1 MKNLKEKIVEFK
13 NGVRILNAT
22 PHPIRFQD
30 GDELVEVPASG
41 IIINAR
47 IEEEVVKE
55 GVPTL
60 VTTSFK
66 ADKASEEALSEIE
79 KEFPGVLVVG
89 SIIAAQAFPGR
100 VVAMTP
106 VEGFERVPP
115 EEKRMRTDKFT
126 VFQR

>member
-1 MKNLKEKIVEFK
+1 MELKEKIFKFK
-13 NGVRILNAT
+13 NGVSILNAT

-30 GDELVEVPASG
+30 GDELVEVAPSG
-41 IIINAR
+41 VVINAR

-55 GVPTL
+55 GVPTF
-60 VTTSFK
+60 VTSSFK
-66 ADKASEEALSEIE
+66 PDKASEEALSKIE

-100 VVAMTP
+100 VVGMTP

-115 EEKRMRTDKFT
+115 EEKRMRSDKFT
-126 VFQR
+126 IFQR